1 MTNCCRKTSLIQ
13 FSEDIS
19 GLSENWGKYSPET
32 TFIISIV
39 QNTKLK
45 DFVKIIRQRSKKVH
59 GEFNFPKAIKATN
72 V

>member
-1 MTNCCRKTSLIQ
+1 M
-13 FSEDIS
+13 
-19 GLSENWGKYSPET
+19 SENWGKYSPET